1 MKNFYL
7 VKLFKN
13 NSKQNEQTE
22 DRELQIV
29 LKNNTYFNLQNQ
41 QNCNIGEKTIPRRR
55 KPTPTKVIKKL
66 EWKIEF
72 LCKKKFEARKAKI
85 RSSKKT
91 EEESMKKEGRRKVD
105 LFWTKSWHRFLR
117 ERERGS
123 ISRMGIRECV
133 KILKWERG
141 TTCFGVQREI
151 VCMVLVRVMAA
162 VWLDGWMKSSPIF
175 NIKNRPKS
183 SLNSIC

>member
-1 MKNFYL
+1 MNNFYL

-66 EWKIEF
+66 E
-72 LCKKKFEARKAKI
+72 
-85 RSSKKT
+85 
-91 EEESMKKEGRRKVD
+91 
-105 LFWTKSWHRFLR
+105 
-117 ERERGS
+117 
-123 ISRMGIRECV
+123 
-133 KILKWERG
+133 
-141 TTCFGVQREI
+141 
-151 VCMVLVRVMAA
+151 
-162 VWLDGWMKSSPIF
+162 
-175 NIKNRPKS
+175 
-183 SLNSIC
+183 